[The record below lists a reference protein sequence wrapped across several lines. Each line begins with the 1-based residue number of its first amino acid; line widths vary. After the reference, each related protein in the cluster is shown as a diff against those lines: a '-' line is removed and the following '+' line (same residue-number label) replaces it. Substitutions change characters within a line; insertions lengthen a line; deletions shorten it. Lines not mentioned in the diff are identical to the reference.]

1 MSSVNLKIVRSDG
14 AVFGDWSEQTPESN
28 GWNIGCGKGWSIP
41 NDGIDGAAELV
52 YQVTTSDN
60 VLSDGSALVSKRVA
74 ETERTIKLVCTSQN
88 ADVERRNA
96 IAFFNPKFSFEL
108 HIDYRGVQRHCVGE
122 QTAFKADSGNIYG
135 SPSITWTLL
144 CLDPYMLSEDHNE
157 SSLTDAAP
165 MFGFPYVSHVR
176 QVMPDGSKKP
186 VGFLA
191 SKMLYD
197 GLNTIYNSGDVETY
211 CRIVCEFDGPVTNP
225 KFTKDGRFVQVLT
238 TFKDGDELEIDF
250 ETAPPRVLVNGTNAI
265 QLCSRDSNFTGMQMQ
280 VGPNVFQYEGS
291 TAAERAYMHVQVL
304 FYKRY
309 LGV

>member
-1 MSSVNLKIVRSDG
+1 MAHDAFKMHIVRSDG
-14 AVFGDWSEQTPESN
+14 RTLDLGDGTYWVLAMNKMDDWLDLDYTVN
-28 GWNIGCGKGWSIP
+28 
-41 NDGIDGAAELV
+41 
-52 YQVTTSDN
+52 TSAN
-60 VLSDGSALVSKRVA
+60 VLTDGSSFLAERV
-74 ETERTIKLVCTSQN
+74 EEKDRTISATYWGRDRKGVR
-88 ADVERRNA
+88 DV
-96 IAFFNPKFSFEL
+96 IIPFFNPRYTYEAHLTYFGRTRWVEGRQIGFDMPITDERTPPTL
-108 HIDYRGVQRHCVGE
+108 
-122 QTAFKADSGNIYG
+122 
-135 SPSITWTLL
+135 TWTLL
-144 CLDPYMLSEDHNE
+144 CIDPFMRSEDHNE

-176 QVMPDGSKKP
+176 QVLPDGGKKP

-211 CRIVCEFDGPVTNP
+211 CRIVCSFDGPVTNP

-291 TAAERAYMHVQVL
+291 SAAERAYMHVQVL

>member
-1 MSSVNLKIVRSDG
+1 MDGDGIRIVRSDG
-14 AVFGDWSEQTPESN
+14 RELVATAGITDN
-28 GWNIGCGKGWSIP
+28 GWTVSWQGLEDFLTLPITVRTSANVLT
-41 NDGIDGAAELV
+41 DGSSFLSERVEEADRTASLV
-52 YQVTTSDN
+52 YVGPRDPRG
-60 VLSDGSALVSKRVA
+60 VRDEALS
-74 ETERTIKLVCTSQN
+74 
-88 ADVERRNA
+88 
-96 IAFFNPKFSFEL
+96 FFNPRHTFAV
-108 HIDYRGVQRHCVGE
+108 HVTHMGVTRWCEGRLTDRQCVIRPE
-122 QTAFKADSGNIYG
+122 RYPCEVTFTI
-135 SPSITWTLL
+135 L
-144 CLDPYMLSEDHNE
+144 CMDPFMRSEDHNE

-176 QVMPDGSKKP
+176 QVLPDGGKKP

-211 CRIVCEFDGPVTNP
+211 CRIVCSFDGPVTNP
-225 KFTKDGRFVQVLT
+225 KFTKDDRFVQVLRA
-238 TFKDGDELEIDF
+238 FKDGDELEIDF
-250 ETAPPRVLVNGTNAI
+250 ESAPPRVLVNGTNAI

-291 TAAERAYMHVQVL
+291 TTAERAYMHVQVL

>member
-1 MSSVNLKIVRSDG
+1 
-14 AVFGDWSEQTPESN
+14 
-28 GWNIGCGKGWSIP
+28 
-41 NDGIDGAAELV
+41 
-52 YQVTTSDN
+52 
-60 VLSDGSALVSKRVA
+60 
-74 ETERTIKLVCTSQN
+74 
-88 ADVERRNA
+88 
-96 IAFFNPKFSFEL
+96 
-108 HIDYRGVQRHCVGE
+108 
-122 QTAFKADSGNIYG
+122 
-135 SPSITWTLL
+135 
-144 CLDPYMLSEDHNE
+144 
-157 SSLTDAAP
+157 

-176 QVMPDGSKKP
+176 QVLPDGTKKP

-211 CRIVCEFDGPVTNP
+211 CRIVCTFDGPVKNP
-225 KFTKDGRFVQVLT
+225 KFTKDGRFVRVLRA
-238 TFKDGDELEIDF
+238 FKDGDELEIDF

-291 TAAERAYMHVQVL
+291 SVAERAYMHVQVL

>member
-1 MSSVNLKIVRSDG
+1 MAHDAFKLHIVRSDG
-14 AVFGDWSEQTPESN
+14 RTLDLGDGTYWVLAMNKMDDWLDLDYTVN
-28 GWNIGCGKGWSIP
+28 
-41 NDGIDGAAELV
+41 
-52 YQVTTSDN
+52 TSAN
-60 VLSDGSALVSKRVA
+60 VLTDGSAFLAERV
-74 ETERTIKLVCTSQN
+74 EEKDRTISATYWGKDRKGVRDT
-88 ADVERRNA
+88 
-96 IAFFNPKFSFEL
+96 IIPFFNPRYTYEA
-108 HIDYRGVQRHCVGE
+108 HITYFGRTRWAEGRQIGFDMPITDER
-122 QTAFKADSGNIYG
+122 T
-135 SPSITWTLL
+135 PPTLTWTLL
-144 CLDPYMLSEDHNE
+144 CMDPFLRSEDHNE

-165 MFGFPYVSHVR
+165 MFGFPFVSHVR
-176 QVMPDGSKKP
+176 QQLANGERYP

-211 CRIVCEFDGPVTNP
+211 YRIVCSFDGPVTNP
-225 KFTKDGRFVQVLT
+225 KFTKDDKFVQVLRA
-238 TFKDGDELEIDF
+238 FKDGDELEIDF

-280 VGPNVFQYEGS
+280 VGPNVFQYGGS

>member
-1 MSSVNLKIVRSDG
+1 MDGDGIRIVRSDG
-14 AVFGDWSEQTPESN
+14 RELVATAGITTN
-28 GWNIGCGKGWSIP
+28 GWTVSWQGLEDFLTLPITVRTSANVLT
-41 NDGIDGAAELV
+41 DGSSFLSERVEEADRTASLV
-52 YQVTTSDN
+52 YVGPRDPRG
-60 VLSDGSALVSKRVA
+60 VRDEALS
-74 ETERTIKLVCTSQN
+74 
-88 ADVERRNA
+88 
-96 IAFFNPKFSFEL
+96 FFNPRHAFAV
-108 HIDYRGVQRHCVGE
+108 HVTHMGVTRWCEGRLTDRQCVI
-122 QTAFKADSGNIYG
+122 Q
-135 SPSITWTLL
+135 PSRYPCRVTFTIL
-144 CLDPYMLSEDHNE
+144 CMDPFMRSEDHNE

-176 QVMPDGSKKP
+176 QVLPDGSKKP

-197 GLNTIYNSGDVETY
+197 GLNTIYNSGDIETC
-211 CRIVCEFDGPVTNP
+211 CRIVCSFDGPVKNP

-238 TFKDGDELEIDF
+238 TFKDGDELVIDF

-291 TAAERAYMHVQVL
+291 SAAERAYMHVQVL

>member
-1 MSSVNLKIVRSDG
+1 MAHEPFFMHIVRSDG
-14 AVFGDWSEQTPESN
+14 RTLDLGDGTYWVLAMNKMDDWLDLDYTVN
-28 GWNIGCGKGWSIP
+28 
-41 NDGIDGAAELV
+41 
-52 YQVTTSDN
+52 TSAN
-60 VLSDGSALVSKRVA
+60 VLTDGSSFLAERV
-74 ETERTIKLVCTSQN
+74 EEKDRTISATYWGKDRKGVR
-88 ADVERRNA
+88 DV
-96 IAFFNPKFSFEL
+96 IIPFFNPRYTYEAHLTYFGRTRWAEGRQIGFDMPITDERTPPTL
-108 HIDYRGVQRHCVGE
+108 
-122 QTAFKADSGNIYG
+122 
-135 SPSITWTLL
+135 TWTLL
-144 CLDPYMLSEDHNE
+144 SMDPFLRSEDHNE
-157 SSLTDAAP
+157 SNLTDAAP
-165 MFGFPYVSHVR
+165 MFGFPYVSHAR
-176 QVMPDGSKKP
+176 QMLPDGSKKP

-250 ETAPPRVLVNGTNAI
+250 ETAPPRVLANGTNAI

>member
-1 MSSVNLKIVRSDG
+1 MAHDAFKLHIVRSDG
-14 AVFGDWSEQTPESN
+14 RTLDLGDGTYWVLAMNKMDDWLDLDYTVN
-28 GWNIGCGKGWSIP
+28 
-41 NDGIDGAAELV
+41 
-52 YQVTTSDN
+52 TSAN
-60 VLSDGSALVSKRVA
+60 VLTDGSSFLAERV
-74 ETERTIKLVCTSQN
+74 EEKDRTISATYWGK
-88 ADVERRNA
+88 DRKDIRD
-96 IAFFNPKFSFEL
+96 IIIPFFNPRYTYEAHLTYFGRTRWAEGRQIGFDMPITDERTPPTL
-108 HIDYRGVQRHCVGE
+108 
-122 QTAFKADSGNIYG
+122 
-135 SPSITWTLL
+135 TWTLL
-144 CLDPYMLSEDHNE
+144 CMDPFLRSEDHNE

-176 QVMPDGSKKP
+176 QQLANGERYP

-211 CRIVCEFDGPVTNP
+211 YRIVCSFDGPVTNP
-225 KFTKDGRFVQVLT
+225 KFTKDDRFVQVRRK
-238 TFKDGDELEIDF
+238 FADGDELEIDF
-250 ETAPPRVLVNGTNAI
+250 ETAPPRVLVNGTNSI

-280 VGPNVFQYEGS
+280 VGPNVFQYGGS

>member
-1 MSSVNLKIVRSDG
+1 MDGDGIRIVRSDG
-14 AVFGDWSEQTPESN
+14 RELVATAGITDN
-28 GWNIGCGKGWSIP
+28 GWTVSWQGLEDFLTLPITVRTSANVLT
-41 NDGIDGAAELV
+41 DGSSFLSERVEEADRTASLV
-52 YQVTTSDN
+52 YVGPRDPRG
-60 VLSDGSALVSKRVA
+60 VRDEALS
-74 ETERTIKLVCTSQN
+74 
-88 ADVERRNA
+88 
-96 IAFFNPKFSFEL
+96 FFNPRHTFAVHVTHMGVTRWCEGEL
-108 HIDYRGVQRHCVGE
+108 TDRECLIRPERYPCEV
-122 QTAFKADSGNIYG
+122 TFTI
-135 SPSITWTLL
+135 L
-144 CLDPYMLSEDHNE
+144 CMDPFMRSEDHNE
-157 SSLTDAAP
+157 SSLTDASP

-176 QVMPDGSKKP
+176 QELPNGERYP

-211 CRIVCEFDGPVTNP
+211 YRIVCSFDGPVTNP
-225 KFTKDGRFVQVLT
+225 KFTKDDRFVQVLT

-250 ETAPPRVLVNGTNAI
+250 ESAPPRVLVNGTNAI

-280 VGPNVFQYEGS
+280 VGPNIFQYEGS

>member
-1 MSSVNLKIVRSDG
+1 MDGDGIRIVRSDG
-14 AVFGDWSEQTPESN
+14 RELVATAGITTN
-28 GWNIGCGKGWSIP
+28 GWTVGWQGLEEFLTLPITVSTSA
-41 NDGIDGAAELV
+41 NVLTDGSSFLSERVEEADRTASLV
-52 YQVTTSDN
+52 YVGPRDPRA
-60 VLSDGSALVSKRVA
+60 VRDEALS
-74 ETERTIKLVCTSQN
+74 
-88 ADVERRNA
+88 
-96 IAFFNPKFSFEL
+96 FFNPRHTFAV
-108 HIDYRGVQRHCVGE
+108 HVTHMGVTRWCEGRLTDRQCVI
-122 QTAFKADSGNIYG
+122 Q
-135 SPSITWTLL
+135 PSRYPCRVTFTIL
-144 CLDPYMLSEDHNE
+144 CMDPFMRSEDHNE

-165 MFGFPYVSHVR
+165 MFGFPFVSHVR
-176 QVMPDGSKKP
+176 QVLPDGGKKP

-211 CRIVCEFDGPVTNP
+211 CRIVCTFDGPVKNP
-225 KFTKDGRFVQVLT
+225 KFTKDDKFVQLLT
-238 TFKDGDELEIDF
+238 SFKDGDELEIDF

-291 TAAERAYMHVQVL
+291 SAAERAYMHVQVL

>member
-1 MSSVNLKIVRSDG
+1 MAHDAFKMHIVRSDG
-14 AVFGDWSEQTPESN
+14 RTLDLGDGTYWVLAMNKMDDWLDLDYTVN
-28 GWNIGCGKGWSIP
+28 
-41 NDGIDGAAELV
+41 
-52 YQVTTSDN
+52 TSAN
-60 VLSDGSALVSKRVA
+60 VLTDGSSFLAERV
-74 ETERTIKLVCTSQN
+74 EEKDRTISATYWGKDRKGIR
-88 ADVERRNA
+88 DV
-96 IAFFNPKFSFEL
+96 IIPFFNPRYTYQAHLTYFGRTRWAEGRQIGFDMPITDERTPPTL
-108 HIDYRGVQRHCVGE
+108 
-122 QTAFKADSGNIYG
+122 
-135 SPSITWTLL
+135 TWTLL
-144 CLDPYMLSEDHNE
+144 CMDPFLRSEDHNE
-157 SSLTDAAP
+157 SSLTDASP
-165 MFGFPYVSHVR
+165 MFGFPFVSHVR
-176 QVMPDGSKKP
+176 QQLANGERYP

-211 CRIVCEFDGPVTNP
+211 YRIVCSFDGPVTNP
-225 KFTKDGRFVQVLT
+225 KFTKDDRFVQVLR

-280 VGPNVFQYEGS
+280 VGPNVFQYGGS

>member
-1 MSSVNLKIVRSDG
+1 MAHDAFKIHIVRSDG
-14 AVFGDWSEQTPESN
+14 RTLDLGDGTYWVLAMNRMDDWLDLDYTVN
-28 GWNIGCGKGWSIP
+28 
-41 NDGIDGAAELV
+41 
-52 YQVTTSDN
+52 TSAN
-60 VLSDGSALVSKRVA
+60 VLTDGSSFL
-74 ETERTIKLVCTSQN
+74 TERVEEKDRTISATYWGKDRKGVRDL
-88 ADVERRNA
+88 
-96 IAFFNPKFSFEL
+96 IIPFFNPRYTYEAHLTYFGRTRWAEGRQIGFDMPITDERTPPTL
-108 HIDYRGVQRHCVGE
+108 
-122 QTAFKADSGNIYG
+122 
-135 SPSITWTLL
+135 TWTLL
-144 CLDPYMLSEDHNE
+144 CMDPFLRSEDHNE

-176 QVMPDGSKKP
+176 QELSNGERYP

-211 CRIVCEFDGPVTNP
+211 YRIVCSFDGPVTNP
-225 KFTKDGRFVQVLT
+225 KFTKDDRFVQVRRA
-238 TFKDGDELEIDF
+238 FKDGDELEIDF

-280 VGPNVFQYEGS
+280 VGPNVFQYGGS
-291 TAAERAYMHVQVL
+291 TTAERAYMHVQVL

>member
-1 MSSVNLKIVRSDG
+1 MTDPYGGTSLRIVRDDG
-14 AVFGDWSEQTPESN
+14 AEIVADGQWSG
-28 GWNIGCGKGWSIP
+28 GWAVEWEGLADFLDLPIT
-41 NDGIDGAAELV
+41 V
-52 YQVTTSDN
+52 RTSAN
-60 VLSDGSALVSKRVA
+60 VLTDGSSFLSERVEEADRTATIVYVGPRDPRGVRDEALS
-74 ETERTIKLVCTSQN
+74 
-88 ADVERRNA
+88 
-96 IAFFNPKFSFEL
+96 FFNPRHAFAV
-108 HIDYRGVQRHCVGE
+108 HVTHMGVTRWCEGRLTDRQCVIRPE
-122 QTAFKADSGNIYG
+122 RYPCEVTFTI
-135 SPSITWTLL
+135 L
-144 CLDPYMLSEDHNE
+144 CMDPFMRSEDHNE

-165 MFGFPYVSHVR
+165 MFGFPFVSHVR
-176 QVMPDGSKKP
+176 QVLPDGGKKP

-211 CRIVCEFDGPVTNP
+211 CRIVCTFDGPVTNP

-250 ETAPPRVLVNGTNAI
+250 ESAPPRVLVNGTNAI

-291 TAAERAYMHVQVL
+291 SAAERAYMHVQVL